1 MPPERGLSGGPRPES
16 SRLSE
21 NRLEGSRALPI
32 RSGRKPDRTCGK
44 GAFVLRLRLS
54 IEEDGLVAL
63 VDQPWRPAIT
73 ENRLPIILSLAAD
86 CGLIWRDGDEGYV
99 LAQGTK

>member
-1 MPPERGLSGGPRPES
+1 
-16 SRLSE
+16 
-21 NRLEGSRALPI
+21 
-32 RSGRKPDRTCGK
+32 
-44 GAFVLRLRLS
+44 LS